1 MESQKR
7 LSLFLTKSPGVKWGI
22 VLGLT
27 AVYALSFRAIMATFG
42 PAGTPLV
49 ALPVMAAGWFFSLPG
64 GVIASLLAVP
74 VVIFLFTLNSYGPIS
89 QVVSEAIP
97 GLSILV
103 FVGVI
108 TGALRKWVDDTI
120 RVEAAL
126 RSRERYFALTNLMT
140 QAILAGKAPEEMYE
154 RLLIHLT
161 NLFEAD
167 SAYLAKWDEERS
179 QHTLVASTLPLAGPM
194 TGLSL
199 PSGETSVVAAV
210 LENGRALGIDDAENS
225 PISVLPAYWR
235 NQSRQA
241 RSALGI
247 PIMVREYKFGAAV
260 ICFNAPHP
268 LTEED
273 VSRAEQTGK
282 NICLAL
288 WSIQQ
293 KEEIQK
299 RLKEADALAKIER
312 ALSET
317 ERVDLKT
324 VLQIIVDSA
333 RDLIAGSE
341 QAVIH
346 LLEEKQQ
353 LLVPQAVAGFDA
365 PREGRSN
372 MRLGE
377 GAAGQAIARGEVI
390 NIPDITSDPRFIN
403 PASPPTYR
411 SLLVAPI
418 HSAGK
423 PIGAISVQSN
433 RTLGFSKDDEGLIQ
447 TLGIQAAIAI
457 ENARLLETTRQS
469 LKEVEALYR
478 INQGLVASI
487 ESSQLMKQVVNLL
500 QKNFGY
506 YHVQV
511 YIVDPESGDLVLR
524 EGTGKIGA
532 KLKQRGHRL
541 PAGAGIVGHAADT
554 GQAFM
559 TNDVEKVIFF
569 YRNPLLP
576 DTKAELAAPIKIEGK
591 VVGVLDIQQQT
602 PGQLNERHLQLVSA
616 VADQLAVA
624 LQKADLYAD
633 LQRAL
638 DQEKAMRAQL
648 LQSERLTVMGRLL
661 ASVSHELNNPLQA
674 IQNALFLLK
683 EEKGISTQGQQ
694 DLEIVLSE
702 SERMAAMIARLRTT
716 YRPVQDEDF
725 QPVDINNLVEDV
737 YALVATHLRHNGI
750 SFAFHPDPDLPAI
763 PGLADQL
770 RQVLL
775 NLLMNAVE
783 AMTTGGRLDVCTRS
797 LPGDSEVFLSVAD
810 NGPGIEP
817 TILPHIFDA
826 FVTGK
831 QSGTGLGLT
840 ISYDIIVKHR
850 GRILAENNAEGGATF
865 NIWLPTGTE
874 KTS

>member
-1 MESQKR
+1 MKSQKR
-7 LSLFLTKSPGVKWGI
+7 LSLFLTKSPGIKWGI

-27 AVYALSFRAIMATFG
+27 AVYVLAFRAILAAFG
-42 PAGTPLV
+42 PAGTPLI
-49 ALPVMAAGWFFSLPG
+49 ALPVIAAGWFFGLPG
-64 GVIASLLAVP
+64 GILASLLAIP
-74 VVIFLFTLNSYGPIS
+74 LIISLLVISNYGPLLK
-89 QVVSEAIP
+89 VVGESIP
-97 GLSILV
+97 GLFILL
-103 FVGVI
+103 FVGAI
-108 TGALRKWVDDTI
+108 TGGLRKWVDDTL
-120 RVEAAL
+120 RAEAAL
-126 RSRERYFALTNLMT
+126 RSRERYFALNNIMT
-140 QAILAGKAPEEMYE
+140 QTILSGKDMEEVYE
-154 RLLIHLT
+154 HLLFHIT

-167 SAYLAKWDEERS
+167 SAYLTRWDQE
-179 QHTLVASTLPLAGPM
+179 QNQNILVTATLSAEDSLKSLPLPRD
-194 TGLSL
+194 
-199 PSGETSVVAAV
+199 ETSIVEIVMQS
-210 LENGRALGIDDAENS
+210 GHALTIDDTAHS
-225 PISVLPAYWR
+225 PYVVTPAGMAHC
-235 NQSRQA
+235 SKA

-247 PIMVREYKFGAAV
+247 PIMVQEYTFGVAV
-260 ICFNAPHP
+260 VCFDAPHSF
-268 LTEED
+268 TEED
-273 VSRAEQTGK
+273 VSRAEQVGK

-288 WSIQQ
+288 WSILQR
-293 KEEIQK
+293 EEIQT
-299 RLKEADALAKIER
+299 RLREADALASIER

-317 ERVDLKT
+317 ERIGLQT
-324 VLQIIVDSA
+324 VLQNIVNSA
-333 RDLIAGSE
+333 KMLISGSE

-346 LLEEKQQ
+346 LLDEERKV
-353 LLVPQAVAGFDA
+353 LMPQAVAGFDA
-365 PREGRSN
+365 PQATRAN

-377 GAAGQAIARGEVI
+377 GAAGQAIASGQVI
-390 NIPDITSDPRFIN
+390 NIADITRDARFVTPSAP
-403 PASPPTYR
+403 PAYR

-418 HSAGK
+418 QSAGK

-433 RTLGFSKDDEGLIQ
+433 RILGFSRRDERLIQ
-447 TLGIQAAIAI
+447 TLSTQAAIAI
-457 ENARLLETTRQS
+457 ENARLLEATRQS

-478 INQGLVASI
+478 INQSLVASV
-487 ESSQLMKQVVNLL
+487 ESGQLMKQVVNLL

-524 EGTGKIGA
+524 EGTGKIGT

-541 PAGAGIVGHAADT
+541 PAGAGIVGHVADT
-554 GQAFM
+554 SQAFM
-559 TNDVEKVIFF
+559 TNDVDKVIFF

-576 DTKAELAAPIKIEGK
+576 DTKAELAAPIKIEDK

-602 PGQLNERHLQLVSA
+602 PGQLNERHLQLVNA

-674 IQNALFLLK
+674 IQNALFLLR
-683 EEKGISTQGQQ
+683 EERGLTPQGQQ

-702 SERMAAMIARLRTT
+702 SERMAAMIARLRAT
-716 YRPVQDEDF
+716 YRPAQDEDF
-725 QPVDINNLVEDV
+725 RPVDLNSLVEDV

-783 AMTTGGRLDVCTRS
+783 AMTSGGKLDVCTLF
-797 LPGDSEVFLSVAD
+797 LPEEDKVFLSIAD

-817 TILPHIFDA
+817 SLLPHIFDA

-840 ISYDIIVKHR
+840 ISYDIILKHN
-850 GRILAENNAEGGATF
+850 GRIEAKNNPEGGAVF
-865 NIWLPTGTE
+865 NIWLPAGME
-874 KTS
+874 KNV

>member
-1 MESQKR
+1 MDSQKR
-7 LSLFLTKSPGVKWGI
+7 SSLLLTRSFSLKWGI

-27 AVYALSFRAIMATFG
+27 AVYILSFRTILAAFG
-42 PAGTPLV
+42 PAGTPLI
-49 ALPVMAAGWFFSLPG
+49 ALPVIAAGWFFSLPG

-74 VVIFLFTLNSYGPIS
+74 VVIFLFLLNGYGPIS
-89 QVVSEAIP
+89 QIVSEAIP

-108 TGALRKWVDDTI
+108 TGGLRKWVDDTL

-126 RSRERYFALTNLMT
+126 RSRERYFALTNIMT
-140 QAILAGKAPEEMYE
+140 QTILAGKAPEEMYDH
-154 RLLIHLT
+154 LVIHLT

-167 SAYLAKWDEERS
+167 SAYLTKWDEEHD
-179 QHTLVASTLPLAGPM
+179 QNTLVAATLPIETPL
-194 TGLSL
+194 TGLPISPGEASL
-199 PSGETSVVAAV
+199 VEAV
-210 LENGRALGIDDAENS
+210 MQGGHALAIDDAADS
-225 PISVLPAYWR
+225 PYNITLAVSGS
-235 NQSRQA
+235 QSQQA
-241 RSALGI
+241 HSALGI

-260 ICFNAPHP
+260 VCFDAPHP
-268 LTEED
+268 FTEED
-273 VSRAEQTGK
+273 MSRAEQIGK

-293 KEEIQK
+293 NEEIQK
-299 RLKEADALAKIER
+299 RLREADALAKIER

-317 ERVDLKT
+317 ERVGLKT

-333 RDLIAGSE
+333 KALIAGSE

-353 LLVPQAVAGFDA
+353 LLVPQAVAGFNT
-365 PREGRSN
+365 PQEGRSS

-390 NIPDITSDPRFIN
+390 NIPDIANDSRFIN
-403 PASPPTYR
+403 PASPPNYR

-418 HSAGK
+418 QSTGK

-433 RTLGFSKDDEGLIQ
+433 RIPGFSRNDERLIQ
-447 TLGIQAAIAI
+447 TLSTQAAIAI

-478 INQGLVASI
+478 INQGLVASV
-487 ESSQLMKQVVNLL
+487 ESGHLIKQVVNLL
-500 QKNFGY
+500 QRNFGY

-511 YIVDPESGDLVLR
+511 YIVNPESGDLVLR
-524 EGTGKIGA
+524 EGTGKIGT

-541 PAGAGIVGHAADT
+541 PAGAGIVGHAAET

-559 TNDVEKVIFF
+559 TNDVEQVIFF

-591 VVGVLDIQQQT
+591 VVGVLDIQHQT

-624 LQKADLYAD
+624 LQKADLYTD
-633 LQRAL
+633 LQHAL

-648 LQSERLTVMGRLL
+648 IQSERLTVMGRLL

-683 EEKGISTQGQQ
+683 EERDISAQGQQ

-702 SERMAAMIARLRTT
+702 SERMAAMIARLRAT

-750 SFAFHPDPDLPAI
+750 SFAFHPDPNLPAV

-770 RQVLL
+770 RQVFL

-797 LPGDSEVFLSVAD
+797 LPENSEVFLSVAD

-817 TILPHIFDA
+817 SILPNIFDA

-840 ISYDIIVKHR
+840 ISYDIILKHR
-850 GRILAENNAEGGATF
+850 GRIQAENNPKGGATF
-865 NIWLPTGTE
+865 NIWLPIGTE
-874 KTS
+874 KGA

>member
-1 MESQKR
+1 MNTHRQ
-7 LSLFLTKSPGVKWGI
+7 LSLFLTKSPGLKWGI
-22 VLGLT
+22 VVGLT
-27 AVYALSFRAIMATFG
+27 AAYTWSFKVILAAFG
-42 PAGTPLV
+42 PAGTPLI
-49 ALPVMAAGWFFSLPG
+49 ALPVIAAGWFFGLPG
-64 GVIASLLAVP
+64 GILGGVLAIP
-74 VVIFLFTLNSYGPIS
+74 LTIFLFIANAYGSIP
-89 QVVSEAIP
+89 QVIGESIP
-97 GLSILV
+97 GLLILL

-108 TGALRKWVDDTI
+108 TGGLRKWVDDTL

-126 RSRERYFALTNLMT
+126 RSRERYFALTNIMT
-140 QAILAGKAPEEMYE
+140 QAILASKAPEEMYDH
-154 RLLIHLT
+154 LIIHLT
-161 NLFEAD
+161 NLLEAD
-167 SAYLAKWDEERS
+167 VAYLTKWDEERS
-179 QHTLVASTLPLAGPM
+179 QNILVTATFSLEESLKGLPLP
-194 TGLSL
+194 
-199 PSGETSVVAAV
+199 PGEDSIVEAV
-210 LENGRALGIDDAENS
+210 MQSERVLAINDAESS
-225 PISVLPAYWR
+225 PYRVMPPALT
-235 NQSRQA
+235 NQPWKA

-260 ICFNAPHP
+260 VCFNALHSF
-268 LTEED
+268 TEED
-273 VSRAEQTGK
+273 VSRAEQAGK

-293 KEEIQK
+293 KDEIQA
-299 RLKEADALAKIER
+299 RLREADALADIER
-312 ALSET
+312 SLSET
-317 ERVDLKT
+317 ERIGLET
-324 VLQIIVDSA
+324 VLQNIVNSA
-333 RDLIAGSE
+333 KTLITGSE

-346 LLEEKQQ
+346 LLDEEQQ
-353 LLVPQAVAGFDA
+353 VLMPQAVAGFDA
-365 PREGRSN
+365 PQESRAN

-377 GAAGQAIARGEVI
+377 GAAGQAIASGEVI
-390 NIPDITSDPRFIN
+390 NISDITTDARFI
-403 PASPPTYR
+403 PPSTLPTYR

-423 PIGAISVQSN
+423 PIGTISVQSN
-433 RTLGFSKDDEGLIQ
+433 RILGFSRRDERLIR
-447 TLGIQAAIAI
+447 TLSTQAAIAI
-457 ENARLLETTRQS
+457 ENARLLDATRQS

-478 INQGLVASI
+478 INQGLAASI
-487 ESSQLMKQVVNLL
+487 ESSQLMKQAVNLL

-511 YIVDPESGDLVLR
+511 YAVEEGSGDLLLQ
-524 EGTGKIGA
+524 EATGKIGA
-532 KLKQRGHRL
+532 RLKQRAHRL
-541 PAGAGIVGHAADT
+541 PTGAGIVGHAAET

-559 TNDVEKVIFF
+559 TNDVKQVIFF

-591 VVGVLDIQQQT
+591 VVGILDVQQQA
-602 PGQLNERHLQLVSA
+602 PAQLNEHDLQLVSA

-624 LQKADLYAD
+624 LQKANLYAD

-638 DQEKAMRAQL
+638 EHEKNMRVQL

-661 ASVSHELNNPLQA
+661 ASVAHELNNPLQA

-683 EEKGISTQGQQ
+683 EERGISTQGQQ

-702 SERMAAMIARLRTT
+702 SERMAAMIARLRAT
-716 YRPVQDEDF
+716 YRPAKDEDF

-750 SFAFHPDPDLPAI
+750 SFAFHPDPGLPLV

-783 AMTTGGRLDVCTRS
+783 AMTSGGKLEVCTLF
-797 LPGDSEVFLSVAD
+797 LPEENKAFLSVAD

-817 TILPHIFDA
+817 SLLPHIFDA

-831 QSGTGLGLT
+831 QNGTGLGLT
-840 ISYDIIVKHR
+840 ISYDIVMKHG
-850 GRILAENNAEGGATF
+850 GRIEAKNNPEGGATF
-865 NIWLPTGTE
+865 SIWLPIGTE
-874 KTS
+874 KNA

>member
-1 MESQKR
+1 MGLPLTPEETIVTEMVMESGHA
-7 LSLFLTKSPGVKWGI
+7 LVINDAPNSPYNVD
-22 VLGLT
+22 
-27 AVYALSFRAIMATFG
+27 
-42 PAGTPLV
+42 P
-49 ALPVMAAGWFFSLPG
+49 
-64 GVIASLLAVP
+64 SLLGRQ
-74 VVIFLFTLNSYGPIS
+74 S
-89 QVVSEAIP
+89 
-97 GLSILV
+97 
-103 FVGVI
+103 
-108 TGALRKWVDDTI
+108 LRT
-120 RVEAAL
+120 
-126 RSRERYFALTNLMT
+126 
-140 QAILAGKAPEEMYE
+140 
-154 RLLIHLT
+154 H
-161 NLFEAD
+161 
-167 SAYLAKWDEERS
+167 
-179 QHTLVASTLPLAGPM
+179 
-194 TGLSL
+194 
-199 PSGETSVVAAV
+199 
-210 LENGRALGIDDAENS
+210 
-225 PISVLPAYWR
+225 
-235 NQSRQA
+235 
-241 RSALGI
+241 SALGI
-247 PIMVREYKFGAAV
+247 PITVRDYQFGAAV
-260 ICFNAPHP
+260 VGFETPHHFTP
-268 LTEED
+268 EEL
-273 VSRAEQTGK
+273 SRAEQAGK
-282 NICLAL
+282 NISLAL
-288 WSIQQ
+288 WSISQT
-293 KEEIQK
+293 EEIQK
-299 RLKEADALAKIER
+299 KLREADALAEIER

-317 ERVDLKT
+317 ERVGLKT
-324 VLQIIVDSA
+324 VLQIIVNSA
-333 RDLIAGSE
+333 KALIAGSE

-353 LLVPQAVAGFDA
+353 RLVPQAVAGFDT
-365 PREGRSN
+365 PREGGSN

-403 PASPPTYR
+403 PASPPSYR

-418 HSAGK
+418 QSAGK

-433 RTLGFSKDDEGLIQ
+433 QALRFSREDEGLIQ
-447 TLGIQAAIAI
+447 TLSIQAAIAI

-478 INQGLVASI
+478 INQGLVASV
-487 ESSQLMKQVVNLL
+487 ESGQLMKQVVNLL

-541 PAGAGIVGHAADT
+541 PAGAGIVGHVADT

-559 TNDVEKVIFF
+559 TNDVDKVVFF
-569 YRNPLLP
+569 YRDLLLP

-591 VVGVLDIQQQT
+591 VVGLLDIQQQT
-602 PGQLNERHLQLVSA
+602 PGQLNEHHLQLVSA

-683 EEKGISTQGQQ
+683 EERGISTQGQQ

-702 SERMAAMIARLRTT
+702 SERMAAMIARLRAT

-725 QPVDINNLVEDV
+725 QPVDVNNLVEDV

-797 LPGDSEVFLSVAD
+797 LPGDSEIFLSVAD
-810 NGPGIEP
+810 NGAGIEP
-817 TILPHIFDA
+817 SILPNIFDA

-831 QSGTGLGLT
+831 QRGTGLGLT
-840 ISYDIIVKHR
+840 ISYDIILKHG
-850 GRILAENNAEGGATF
+850 GRIQAENKAEGGATF

-874 KTS
+874 QAS